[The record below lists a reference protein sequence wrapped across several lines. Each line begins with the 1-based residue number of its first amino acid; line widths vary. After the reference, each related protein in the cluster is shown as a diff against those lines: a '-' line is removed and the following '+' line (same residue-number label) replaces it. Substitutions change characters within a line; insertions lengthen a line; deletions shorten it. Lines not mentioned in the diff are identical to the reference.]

1 MQTMIVSGAMSFVFP
16 QLEME
21 AYVPGGGSVLQKGDM
36 NGDGEINSS
45 DLALMLQF
53 VNKRIGSENL
63 TEAQL
68 VAGDVSRSDG
78 EAEGN
83 INSSDLAKLLQY
95 INKRIDSLD

>member
-45 DLALMLQF
+45 DLALC
-53 VNKRIGSENL
+53 
-63 TEAQL
+63 
-68 VAGDVSRSDG
+68 
-78 EAEGN
+78 
-83 INSSDLAKLLQY
+83 Y
-95 INKRIDSLD
+95 SL